1 MTIQGTQNHVQVD
14 PGFFTVESFAV
25 DPSTAPPTLSPD
37 ALMIYCET
45 RLKGIDSQIDAAM
58 VKQENVN
65 WEQQQIQGL
74 LQEISADQSKV
85 GSDGTLND
93 PAECQTLE
101 QNIEDLIT
109 KIQQRDPGCS
119 VIAQLEQ
126 LHDRVMAT
134 GTGPYATTDANGNTV
149 QHGYYFGNSNEPGQP
164 PNGTIAPIGVRDD
177 HDNTFGG
184 DELTS
189 FTNTLNGMSS
199 DLSSGAEL
207 QMISIQSLM
216 SQRTTAIQ
224 LTTNILQSYDDG
236 LSKIAGNI
244 GH

>member
-1 MTIQGTQNHVQVD
+1 MTIQGTPNHVQID
-14 PGFFTVESFAV
+14 PGFFTVESFPI
-25 DPSTAPPTLSPD
+25 DPSTAPATLSPD
-37 ALMIYCET
+37 ALMIYCES

-74 LQEISADQSKV
+74 LSEISADQSKV
-85 GSDGTLND
+85 GSDGILDD
-93 PAECQTLE
+93 PQECQTLE

-126 LHDRVMAT
+126 LHDTVMAT
-134 GTGPYATTDANGNTV
+134 GTGPYTTKDASGNKLE
-149 QHGYYFGNSNEPGQP
+149 HRYYCGSSSDPGKP
-164 PNGTIAPIGVRDD
+164 PNGQSAPIGVNDGED
-177 HDNTFGG
+177 GKLGG
-184 DELTS
+184 DELGH
-189 FTNTLNGMSS
+189 FTNTLNGISS
-199 DLSSGAEL
+199 DLGSGAEL
-207 QMISIQSLM
+207 QMIQIQSLM

-224 LTTNILQSYDDG
+224 LTTNILQAYDDG